1 MRLLTKIKCSVA
13 AVRKYHVMP
22 YDAEWSLSLTYTGV
36 CKVALIEQ
44 LSSKSVV
51 HYTNPSTHTPILQC
65 VSACTAAVAVVA
77 AVARAA
83 RYQVLVMLSHFR

>member
-1 MRLLTKIKCSVA
+1 MRQLTKIKCSVA

-51 HYTNPSTHTPILQC
+51 HYTDPSTHTPVLQC
-65 VSACTAAVAVVA
+65 VSACTVAAVEVAAVA
-77 AVARAA
+77 AVARA
-83 RYQVLVMLSHFR
+83 YQLLFDAC